1 MKHIALKITAFIF
14 GIALWLYVVSL
25 NTFKVEL
32 DIPVRLVKLPEM
44 LAIASKPPHTMRIT
58 LEGAPFDLMRLRSKV
73 MQGDTTAAAI
83 IVDLQDAELGATRK
97 PIGEKNFS
105 APNFSNIKFIEPDNQ
120 LLFID
125 LDLDTRIERNVPVR
139 SMVTFD
145 AATGYLLT
153 DEPKLEPDFI
163 TVSGARN
170 VITRIIEIPTDSV
183 SFSGLVHDT
192 TYSIPLDFEQFPAH
206 VSPGDSLTS
215 ISVNI
220 QKIGKKF
227 YRDIPVQLIGMF
239 DRETYRL
246 NPPNVSVEITG
257 GEVTRGQMMSALSI
271 GVGISIGLSVI
282 RIYYDFSLLYYLIPG
297 YAISLGLS
305 FLVPRLYTAIAFDS
319 GGVASGP
326 LTSSFI
332 LPMVVG
338 ACMSMQGQ
346 SKVLEL
352 AFGVVAMV
360 AMTPLITIQCLG
372 FKSVLATRYRR
383 KAAFRRILAA
393 ADDPIIYFE

>member
-25 NTFKVEL
+25 NTFKVDL

-105 APNFSNIKFIEPDNQ
+105 APGFSNIKFIEPDNQ
-120 LLFID
+120 LIFID
-125 LDLDTRIERNVPVR
+125 LDLDTRIERNVPVH
-139 SMVTFD
+139 SIVTFD

-153 DEPKLEPDFI
+153 DEPKLDPDFI

-170 VITRIIEIPTDSV
+170 VITRIIEIPTDSL
-183 SFSGLVHDT
+183 SFNDLIHDT
-192 TYSIPLDFEQFPAH
+192 TYSIPLNFEQFPAH
-206 VSPGDSLTS
+206 VSPGDSLIK

-227 YRDIPVQLIGMF
+227 YRDIPVQLIGMY
-239 DRETYRL
+239 DHESYKL
-246 NPPNVSVEITG
+246 NPPSVSVEITG
-257 GEVTRGQMMSALSI
+257 GEGTLDSINNENIELFVEFNRFQIEDVDSLSPTVKLLLPSGVNREMSIKAIQLSPDK
-271 GVGISIGLSVI
+271 V
-282 RIYYDFSLLYYLIPG
+282 SLQDI
-297 YAISLGLS
+297 
-305 FLVPRLYTAIAFDS
+305 
-319 GGVASGP
+319 
-326 LTSSFI
+326 
-332 LPMVVG
+332 
-338 ACMSMQGQ
+338 
-346 SKVLEL
+346 KK
-352 AFGVVAMV
+352 VVA
-360 AMTPLITIQCLG
+360 P
-372 FKSVLATRYRR
+372 
-383 KAAFRRILAA
+383 
-393 ADDPIIYFE
+393 ADSLDEDAEEKLE